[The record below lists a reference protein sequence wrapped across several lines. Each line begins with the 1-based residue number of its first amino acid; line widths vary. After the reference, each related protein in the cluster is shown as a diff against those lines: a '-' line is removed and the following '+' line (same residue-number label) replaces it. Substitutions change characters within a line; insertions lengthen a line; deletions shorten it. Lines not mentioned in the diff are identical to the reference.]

1 MTSFDLGID
10 APVLQPAYV
19 RLLCEVL
26 RKKGID
32 LSATLRDVGLG
43 DWAALQARDE
53 LLSVRQINQVVA
65 AAAAAGFDDRLAL
78 DVGALLQVSVHG
90 PLGYAV
96 VASPHLLAALE
107 AVHRFAIIRNAAM
120 QFVFRNGPSHGILG
134 VRERV
139 DLGPSR
145 TFLLTCVAITIAQV
159 AAAVHAGESGLQAV
173 TLPFARPVWS
183 EQLEARLRCPCQ
195 FDAAHLGFRWTAED
209 LARPNSTADAQ
220 AYGDALRTCE
230 QQLGALQSQTLTQQV
245 RAYLLA
251 RESSWPELQDVA
263 RHHLMSP
270 RTLIRHLKVEG
281 THFQALRD
289 ELRAQRA
296 EFYLTRTSLPIEEIA
311 HRLGYQDT
319 SNFSRSFRR
328 WFTMTPGGLRQAA
341 RAQSHPRDPL
351 GVNQETR

>member
-32 LSATLRDVGLG
+32 LSATLHDVGLG

-78 DVGALLQVSVHG
+78 EVGALLQVSVHG

-107 AVHRFAIIRNAAM
+107 AVHRYASIRNAAM

-139 DLGPSR
+139 DLGASR

-159 AAAVHAGESGLQAV
+159 AAAVHAGESSLQAV
-173 TLPFARPVWS
+173 TLPFPRPVWA
-183 EQLEARLRCPCQ
+183 EQLEARMRCPCQ

-220 AYGDALRTCE
+220 AYGDALRSCE
-230 QQLGALQSQTLTQQV
+230 QQLNALQSQTLTQQV

-270 RTLIRHLKVEG
+270 RTLIRHLKDEG
-281 THFQALRD
+281 SRFQALRD

-296 EFYLTRTSLPIEEIA
+296 EFYLTRTRLPIEEIA

-328 WFTMTPGGLRQAA
+328 WFAMAPGQMRQ
-341 RAQSHPRDPL
+341 RASDHSS
-351 GVNQETR
+351 NFSK